1 VREDLFSNFFSEIL
15 KKVLTTSV
23 KIDKKNFDHTLH
35 LYINRYLSSQSEGF
49 LSLREGDRLW
59 VEAGI

>member
-15 KKVLTTSV
+15 KKVLTTSL
-23 KIDKKNFDHTLH
+23 KIDKKNFHRTLH
-35 LYINRYLSSQSEGF
+35 LSIKRYLSSRSERF